1 MRRRFIVLVDDLLA
15 RSRIT
20 SAAPADA
27 ELLFPTSEEELVQM
41 LTAPPSAVLV
51 GLATTRQPWER
62 LVHLIRE
69 RQPEARVP
77 IIAFG
82 PHRDLALR
90 QRALAAGVDRVLASS
105 AFVAALPRL
114 LRGELPA
121 SPDQS
126 ADDEPLTPPQPA

>member
-1 MRRRFIVLVDDLLA
+1 MRRRFVVLVDDVMA

-27 ELLFPTSEEELVQM
+27 ALLFPTSEAELLQ
-41 LTAPPSAVLV
+41 LLEPPPTALIV
-51 GLATTRQPWER
+51 GLATTSLPWER
-62 LVHLIRE
+62 LVRLVRE
-69 RQPEARVP
+69 RQTAPGVP

-90 QRALAAGVDRVLASS
+90 QRALAAGVDRVMASS

-114 LRGELPA
+114 LRGELLGPPDAPA
-121 SPDQS
+121 SPDR
-126 ADDEPLTPPQPA
+126 EPPPQPA